1 MDRDDKSPWF
11 PITTEEVIRK
21 YGIAE
26 DVGRGY
32 LYASQLIV
40 FIDYAVKAIGFAV
53 NTQPKSEETDNDI
66 NNV

>member
-1 MDRDDKSPWF
+1 MW
-11 PITTEEVIRK
+11 
-21 YGIAE
+21 
-26 DVGRGY
+26 VGGY